1 MLKIE
6 ETGIEEFSFGGS
18 RSDIFYLLINKKIS
32 PEGINI
38 DKLRLSDPRNFDAVL
53 NEMGCLIMLSGE
65 EIDELARRGE
75 IDPNALHKS
84 LYELAA
90 EEGLLG

>member
-6 ETGIEEFSFGGS
+6 ETGIEEFSFGDS

-84 LYELAA
+84 LYKLAE
-90 EEGLLG
+90 EEGLVG